1 MFYALSFF
9 VLVSPVLLAVLL
21 TSRLS
26 RRTKVLIV
34 AGYALVLIIIP
45 IAAVALGVGV
55 GAGF

>member
-1 MFYALSFF
+1 MFYALSFL

-34 AGYALVLIIIP
+34 ASYALLLIIIP
-45 IAAVALGVGV
+45 IAAVLLGVGS
-55 GAGF
+55 AL